1 MGSNLYPEL
10 LRLLK
15 RAGCEIVRE
24 GKGPHEIWYSPIS
37 KRRFS
42 VPRNT
47 TKVHTA
53 NAILKDAGLPKH
65 F

>member
-24 GKGPHEIWYSPIS
+24 GKGSHEIWYSPIS

-47 TKVHTA
+47 TKVYTA